1 MTDIREKKENVKMH
15 LKDLRQNLKKMHL
28 EVTEELIL
36 PQPNDIKIL
45 MNKMDQLLKLIESRQ
60 NISLITLI
68 VNKLK
73 MKKIKQFSQILLIT
87 VFLSSCKSSMNKE
100 SPRNNFED
108 NIIED
113 TNSEK
118 KRMEIKFSCGD
129 NGISE
134 YLDEGWIILKENSQ
148 EKICTWKSV
157 PATKDC
163 DMEKDKGCKIT
174 KPDEIGEEKTYLLE
188 K

>member
-1 MTDIREKKENVKMH
+1 
-15 LKDLRQNLKKMHL
+15 
-28 EVTEELIL
+28 
-36 PQPNDIKIL
+36 
-45 MNKMDQLLKLIESRQ
+45 MN
-60 NISLITLI
+60 
-68 VNKLK
+68 
-73 MKKIKQFSQILLIT
+73 KIKQFSQILFFT
-87 VFLSSCKSSMNKE
+87 VFLISCKSSIKKE

-108 NIIED
+108 NIFES

-129 NGISE
+129 DGISE
-134 YLDEGWIILKENSQ
+134 YLNAGWIILKEDSQ

-174 KPDEIGEEKTYLLE
+174 KPDKIGVEKTYLLE